1 METTNQAN
9 TLKGRFNVG
18 YKNILVAVD
27 TSEESDHIVK
37 AAKALM
43 LDDGAS
49 ISIITVIQPLYG
61 LYVDMYSALGDLS
74 SIESQAVEYANSTLS
89 ELVSRHG
96 ISPDSAHV
104 ITGKPSIEIKT
115 WAESK
120 GVDLIVL
127 GTHGQHGLGLMLG
140 STANSVLHGAP
151 CDVLAVRVGKKT

>member
-1 METTNQAN
+1 M
-9 TLKGRFNVG
+9 G

-27 TSEESDHIVK
+27 TSEESDHIVN

-43 LDDGAS
+43 PDGGAS

-61 LYVDMYSALGDLS
+61 FYIDMYAVLGDLG
-74 SIESQAVEYANSTLS
+74 SIETQAVEYANSSLS
-89 ELVSRHG
+89 HLVSRHE
-96 ISPDSAHV
+96 IDPESAHV
-104 ITGKPSIEIKT
+104 ITGKPSAEIKN
-115 WAESK
+115 WAKSK

-140 STANSVLHGAP
+140 STANAVLHGAP